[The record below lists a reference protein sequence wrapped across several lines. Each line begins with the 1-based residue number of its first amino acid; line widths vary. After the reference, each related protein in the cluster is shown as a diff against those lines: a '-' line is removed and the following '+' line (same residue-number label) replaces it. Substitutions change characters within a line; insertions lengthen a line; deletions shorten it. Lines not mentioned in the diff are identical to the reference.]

1 MSHHNSPYSQRKKIP
16 KNPHLSLHNN
26 YDKLKKVTSTTSSDE
41 ITEVQHE
48 IQNGGETVESTNLQ
62 SNMIQSAGVNHFLRQ
77 YRNFLKHDE
86 YFLLSSSRSQIIGF
100 TSNEKNK
107 HHTNNAGKT
116 AEIPTP
122 QLLLA
127 ANCSALEEG
136 SGLMGVLSKKL
147 YLAESQMHRMQVI
160 MSKADAKLTEKDAEI
175 SRLKRK
181 VRDWEMK
188 FKSQENVHKKEIRKE
203 RKQVEDSEYLYKRC
217 LMLEHQI
224 YEMEKFLADYGLV
237 WIGNDNKTHKSS
249 CNEQKLNNDYLK
261 TCYKQLIANIEKLNL
276 TLGEG
281 EVHVHHEKEGIGASF
296 KTSSSMSL
304 KFYKNGLVV
313 QNGCIRPYE
322 DAGVACF
329 VRDILDGYFPTELQK
344 LYPNGVPFKVEDR
357 RTEVFRGPGSVFAG
371 QGHRLGKS
379 IPGETV
385 SPEGNRNRTSSN
397 LQRQNFCSPKPTVPP
412 LFFACNSIRSP
423 KSKSSQETQS
433 SEMMQLRSQILAS
446 HNNNCSES
454 HIQSHINADLGLTP
468 RMEKKRELATKETE
482 FKISVRDQTFKIKH
496 DNRVGSRRFCSNSG
510 ISKNNSTER
519 SSGRYSHGRLES
531 TCSDNRRSYSRSTS
545 LPGRKLKIRSLSKL
559 RTLSGKAAGTSDCE
573 TISNMGVKRPRVTK
587 SATLQDRKFA
597 EPLSYQINEPT
608 GKPGELK
615 LKVRSLNG
623 CMVFLVHLDPD
634 DTVARLYQLLDTCV
648 FKNRSRIGY
657 KVVISGYTP
666 KRLVQLGVS
675 LREYGILRDSVLHIV
690 ND

>member
-1 MSHHNSPYSQRKKIP
+1 MFHSRSTIPEFSYSSFLLFKKKTMSHHNSPYSQRKKIP

-62 SNMIQSAGVNHFLRQ
+62 SNMIQSAG
-77 YRNFLKHDE
+77 
-86 YFLLSSSRSQIIGF
+86 IIGF

-127 ANCSALEEG
+127 ANCSGLEEG

-371 QGHRLGKS
+371 QGHRLGKL

-397 LQRQNFCSPKPTVPP
+397 LQRQNFCNPKPTVPP

-482 FKISVRDQTFKIKH
+482 FKISVRDQTFKMKH

-510 ISKNNSTER
+510 ISRNNSTER

-545 LPGRKLKIRSLSKL
+545 LPGRKLKIRSLSTL